1 MIIPI
6 GDEIER
12 TATPFQF
19 ATILYQPAVIGT
31 HFTGII
37 WPEGKARVAP

>member
-19 ATILYQPAVIGT
+19 ATILESVRKVYAG
-31 HFTGII
+31 
-37 WPEGKARVAP
+37 

>member
-19 ATILYQPAVIGT
+19 ATIAMLAICVAV
-31 HFTGII
+31 
-37 WPEGKARVAP
+37 